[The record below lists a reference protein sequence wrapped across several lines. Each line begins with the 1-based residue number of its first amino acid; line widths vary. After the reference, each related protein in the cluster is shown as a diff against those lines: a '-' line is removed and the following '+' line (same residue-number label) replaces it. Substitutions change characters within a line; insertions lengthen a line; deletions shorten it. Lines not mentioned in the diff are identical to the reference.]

1 MITRAYIAGA
11 AGLFIAGQQAS
22 STVGDRLLDQAMT
35 AGDGIGGVIDEA
47 AKLAT
52 LGISQTDAAII
63 VAIAGVAWKFLDGQ
77 QKGGTFETFNL
88 WLRRKLKVGDHNPPA
103 PPVK

>member
-47 AKLAT
+47 AT

>member
-35 AGDGIGGVIDEA
+35 AGDGIG
-47 AKLAT
+47 
-52 LGISQTDAAII
+52 
-63 VAIAGVAWKFLDGQ
+63 
-77 QKGGTFETFNL
+77 
-88 WLRRKLKVGDHNPPA
+88 A
-103 PPVK
+103 P